1 MALQGRGVWLG
12 TRSGHLFLLDAGSVQ
27 EGREDCHLGFQHCGE
42 GKVKNIVPLVSSKKI
57 SDKFEVHV
65 VHYTF
70 VHESVCVCLCVY
82 MYFPRLRKLLYTT
95 LNLV

>member
-70 VHESVCVCLCVY
+70 VHEGVHGVHVCLCI
-82 MYFPRLRKLLYTT
+82 FQGFESCYTH
-95 LNLV
+95 L